1 MIIKTFYEK
10 RADGVK
16 LYRTFSDK
24 NVYIKQNQTGAEY
37 SEAIDIKNAPYTY
50 TETDRPIDIP
60 AEGEPTTIDEVTE
73 QKAEAY
79 DYLTGRSNG
88 NE

>member
-1 MIIKTFYEK
+1 MIIKSFYEK

-37 SEAIDIKNAPYTY
+37 SEAIDIENAPYTY
-50 TETDRPIDIP
+50 TETDRPI
-60 AEGEPTTIDEVTE
+60 
-73 QKAEAY
+73 
-79 DYLTGRSNG
+79 S
-88 NE
+88 

>member
-1 MIIKTFYEK
+1 MMIE
-10 RADGVK
+10 RDRE
-16 LYRTFSDK
+16 L
-24 NVYIKQNQTGAEY
+24 Y
-37 SEAIDIKNAPYTY
+37 SEAVDEAKYEFERVY
-50 TETDRPIDIP
+50 YETDIP
-60 AEGEPTTIDEVTE
+60 VEAEPQDETE

>member
-1 MIIKTFYEK
+1 MIIKSFYEK

-60 AEGEPTTIDEVTE
+60 EDDPGES
-73 QKAEAY
+73 
-79 DYLTGRSNG
+79 LTVADTLKIL
-88 NE
+88 NEFGVDVDD